1 MTTLR
6 IYVFLLGTL
15 ALGEMANAGTKTK
28 CDVVFASF
36 LKMYAG
42 LTKLPSKRRAL
53 ISN

>member
-28 CDVVFASF
+28 CDVV
-36 LKMYAG
+36 
-42 LTKLPSKRRAL
+42 RAL
-53 ISN
+53 RIENVPNSDMRDCK